1 MQTIVDFRQGQ
12 YGCHAPG
19 VRGGN
24 AFYATFFTATSLG
37 YVSPCLFS
45 GNKFVGTSKAIFLIF
60 WFTRPA
66 TVFFP

>member
-37 YVSPCLFS
+37 YVSDLNDVLWKT
-45 GNKFVGTSKAIFLIF
+45 GWK
-60 WFTRPA
+60 
-66 TVFFP
+66 

>member
-24 AFYATFFTATSLG
+24 AFYATLFTATSLG
-37 YVSPCLFS
+37 YVSHCLFS
-45 GNKFVGTSKAIFLIF
+45 GNMYVGISKAIY
-60 WFTRPA
+60 
-66 TVFFP
+66 V